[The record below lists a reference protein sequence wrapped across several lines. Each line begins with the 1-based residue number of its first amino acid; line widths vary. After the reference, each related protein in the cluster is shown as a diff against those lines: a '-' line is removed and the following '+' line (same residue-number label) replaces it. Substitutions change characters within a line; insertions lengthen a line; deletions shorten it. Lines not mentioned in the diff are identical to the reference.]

1 MSMFFYAFLLGFL
14 VSSVPPLFSEKE
26 GGSKIVWTLL
36 SLVGNIILAG
46 IAAYFFMPVGAGPLG
61 GLLNLW
67 PVFLINA
74 IVGGAFVAADS
85 NDNHHMIGVS
95 GSSIALALILI
106 IFVVNG
112 VGGWIGRDRERFA
125 YSNVETK
132 PISEMPWGDN
142 NPKPVVSEGNAKT
155 LFSGALPQSTSTG
168 RPVVG
173 RYKLGDVVKQ
183 EINGHIYW
191 LGMLTYNSDF
201 AGAWDESIKMVPGYM
216 IVDAEDTKSKAQWV
230 DYEINYFSGGFFGR
244 DTHRLLYFAGYPNY
258 VQVDPTIEKSDED
271 GKLYET
277 IGLAKYNFS
286 VLHLKIEKIA
296 IIDVTTG
303 NIFQVCDLGTCP
315 DWIDRQVDDTVAT
328 DAVTWFGWYMKDDW
342 FNPSGRDT
350 FKADDVPVFV
360 YSPETGKEFQFL
372 MTSTSSADNT
382 ATGVLYYKTDSMKGV
397 YYQVSGD
404 PFPLGNQVVDKI
416 QQNAVISVSKY
427 MVDQMLL
434 INISGHWSWL
444 ATLSTNNPPYGTQ
457 YQGVAYVL
465 ATSSPDVTSVDVQF
479 DKDPAMALVKYQ
491 AWLKRYENGARG
503 TLTGHVTDVGVFQK
517 DGNSVFT
524 MFITDDNTGQMVT
537 AIDPTTGVN
546 QPVFFTVVVGNDTRE
561 ITMTQP
567 GDQVQIEYYSS
578 TWNEY
583 IVTKLDNLDRPKLS
597 DLLNNALKAFMGL
610 FR

>member
-1 MSMFFYAFLLGFL
+1 MTMFLYALLLGFL

-26 GGSKIVWTLL
+26 AKGKIVWTAL
-36 SLVGNIILAG
+36 SFVGNLILAWVMV
-46 IAAYFFMPVGAGPLG
+46 YFFMPVGAGPLG

-74 IVGGAFVAADS
+74 IAGGAFAAADS
-85 NDNHHMIGVS
+85 DDNHHMIGIS

-112 VGGWIGRDRERFA
+112 VGGWMGRDRERFA
-125 YSNVETK
+125 FANIETK
-132 PISEMPWGDN
+132 PIDQMPWGDN

-155 LFSGALPQSTSTG
+155 LFSSALPQSTATG

-173 RYKLGDVVKQ
+173 RYRVGDVVRQ
-183 EINGHIYW
+183 DVGGHMRW
-191 LGMLTYNSDF
+191 LGMLTYNSGF
-201 AGAWDESIKMVPGYM
+201 AGAWDEMVKTVPGYL
-216 IVDAEDTKSKAQWV
+216 IVDAEDTNSKAQWV
-230 DYEINYFSGGFFGR
+230 DYEINYFSGGYWGR
-244 DTHRLLYFAGYPNY
+244 DTHRLMYYAGYQNY
-258 VQVDPTIEKSDED
+258 VQIDPTIEISDED

-286 VLHLKIEKIA
+286 VLHYRIEKIA
-296 IIDVTTG
+296 IVDVTTG
-303 NIFQVCDLGTCP
+303 NYQVCDFGSCP
-315 DWIDRQVDDTVAT
+315 SWVDRQVDDNVAT
-328 DAVTWFGWYMKDDW
+328 DAVNWFGWYMKDDW

-350 FKADDVPVFV
+350 FKPDDVPVFV
-360 YSPETGKEFQFL
+360 SSPETGKEFQYL
-372 MTSTSSADNT
+372 ITSTSLADNT
-382 ATGVLYYKTDSMKGV
+382 STGVIYYKTDAMQGV

-404 PFPLGNQVVDKI
+404 PFPLGNQVVTKI
-416 QQNAVISVSKY
+416 QDNAKIKVSGFI
-427 MVDQMLL
+427 VDQLFFL
-434 INISGHWSWL
+434 NISGHPSWL
-444 ATLSTNNPPYGTQ
+444 ATLSSDNPPYGTQ
-457 YQGVAYVL
+457 YQMTAYVL
-465 ATSSPDVTSVDVQF
+465 ATSSPDVTSEDVQF
-479 DKDPAMALVKYQ
+479 DKDPATALVKYQ

-503 TLTGHVTDVGVFQK
+503 TITGHVTDVGVYQK

-524 MFITDDNTGQMVT
+524 MFLTDDKTGQMVT

-583 IVTKLDNLDRPKLS
+583 IVTKLDNLDRPKFS